1 MINDLVIFTS
11 QPTMSTDT
19 VQMQRYPR
27 GAVARGILSLG
38 LHLSA
43 SLAYY
48 YVVYPGDGKAKP
60 YRWTNGNSVYSVY
73 IQESTS
79 QEGECSAITI
89 PS

>member
-1 MINDLVIFTS
+1 LCSHATRLFWIWYEYGSDEVMDMIIMINRDLVIFTS

-38 LHLSA
+38 LHISA

-48 YVVYPGDGKAKP
+48 YL
-60 YRWTNGNSVYSVY
+60 
-73 IQESTS
+73 
-79 QEGECSAITI
+79 
-89 PS
+89 